1 MGHDGLLGGRKLPSR
16 LADCVNV
23 LKESN
28 TAKSQLS
35 LLPAAAIAVSKYFV
49 YSSPISHDDP
59 NSFSSSRETRERH

>member
-49 YSSPISHDDP
+49 
-59 NSFSSSRETRERH
+59 